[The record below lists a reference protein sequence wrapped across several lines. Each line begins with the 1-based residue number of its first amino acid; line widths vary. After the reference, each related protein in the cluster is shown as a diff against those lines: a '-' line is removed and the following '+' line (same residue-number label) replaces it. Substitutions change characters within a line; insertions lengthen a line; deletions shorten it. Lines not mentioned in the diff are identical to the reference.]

1 MSILRNRLTVVESKN
16 TLLEQEKDDLEGTI
30 TKIRDNVKPETGNT
44 SSHDSIKEEHCWK
57 TLLH

>member
-44 SSHDSIKEEHCWK
+44 S
-57 TLLH
+57 